1 MRVLTFPAKR
11 GISLKTLKTETS
23 DSLKDWFAVGEYKHF
38 PNKVGGE
45 PTTAP
50 KIVCLSVVGR
60 LYVYPYNLEGAAKLG
75 ITLILNAANPASDCI
90 AIF

>member
-1 MRVLTFPAKR
+1 MLTFPAKH

-23 DSLKDWFAVGEYKHF
+23 DSLKDWFAVGEYKRF
-38 PNKVGGE
+38 PNKFGGE

-50 KIVCLSVVGR
+50 KIVCLSVIGR
-60 LYVYPYNLEGAAKLG
+60 LYVYLYNLEGAAKLG
-75 ITLILNAANPASDCI
+75 ITPILNAANPASDCI

>member
-1 MRVLTFPAKR
+1 MLTFPAKR

-23 DSLKDWFAVGEYKHF
+23 DSLKDWVAVEEYKRF

-50 KIVCLSVVGR
+50 KIVCLSVIVR
-60 LYVYPYNLEGAAKLG
+60 LYVYLYNLEGAAKLG
-75 ITLILNAANPASDCI
+75 ITPILNAANPASD
-90 AIF
+90 